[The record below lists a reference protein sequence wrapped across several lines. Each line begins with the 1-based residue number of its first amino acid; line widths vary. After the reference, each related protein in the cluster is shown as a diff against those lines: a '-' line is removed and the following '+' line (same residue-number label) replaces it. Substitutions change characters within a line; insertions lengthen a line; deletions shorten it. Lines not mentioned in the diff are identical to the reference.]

1 MMGAQPSLDESYS
14 QPDRISN
21 ASPHVKFPPA
31 EELPQ
36 RSANIS
42 NDAIKKVRA
51 SDQDPRVDGIAA
63 RLCRRILI
71 VGYTDVSRALAAYI
85 QSNTSVRYEVIGFLG
100 DEHHPDV
107 LGSANDMLRIARR
120 RFVDEIV
127 IATLVSDE
135 LRHSIDEAR
144 REHINIALVS
154 ESAVV
159 FGPEQK
165 TDSLAGF
172 PTLVINREELGHLRV
187 AGKRCIDILGASIGL
202 VFLFPLF
209 LLIAI
214 LVKLDS
220 PGPVFYAHARVGK
233 KGRRFT
239 CYKFR
244 SMIPNANALKNQLR
258 HLNELG
264 NGFFFKIQKDPRL
277 TRVGSFLR
285 HYSLDELPQLFNVL
299 RGDMSLVGP
308 RPSPVDEFE
317 MYDTPHFRRLDVK
330 PGITG
335 LWQIVGRRDPDFDR
349 AMKVDREY
357 VDRWS
362 LWLDLKILMKT
373 VYVICQ
379 GE

>member
-1 MMGAQPSLDESYS
+1 MGAQPSLDGRYS
-14 QPDRISN
+14 HSSRHSN
-21 ASPHVKFPPA
+21 TSPHVKYPPA

-36 RSANIS
+36 RVANIS
-42 NDAIKKVRA
+42 EGAIEKVRA
-51 SDQDPRVDGIAA
+51 SGQAPRADTIAA
-63 RLCRRILI
+63 RLCKRILI
-71 VGYTDVSRALAAYI
+71 VGYTDVSRALAACI
-85 QSNTSVRYEVIGFLG
+85 RSNTSVRCEVIGFLD
-100 DEHHPDV
+100 DEHHFDV
-107 LGSANDMLRIARR
+107 LGSINDMLRIARR
-120 RFVDEIV
+120 EFVDEIV
-127 IATLVSDE
+127 IATSVSDE
-135 LRHSIDEAR
+135 LKHAIEEAR

-154 ESAVV
+154 ESAAV
-159 FGPEQK
+159 FGPEQE
-165 TDSLAGF
+165 TYSLAGF
-172 PTLVINREELGHLRV
+172 PTLVLYREEPNHLRV
-187 AGKRCIDILGASIGL
+187 AVKRCIDILGASIGL

-220 PGPVFYAHARVGK
+220 PGPVFYAHTRVGK
-233 KGRRFT
+233 KGRKFT

-285 HYSLDELPQLFNVL
+285 HYSLDEFPQLFNVL

-373 VYVICQ
+373 VSVIFQ